1 MKQTA
6 PPRSG
11 WVPVDV
17 SPTDLRIGDHILTG
31 GHLVAVTDL
40 RYRYGATRTMIL
52 STGRLAVAERGVR
65 VYRRPAGRAA
75 GPGLGDRHG
84 RRRAAPG
91 AAKDCFQ
98 G

>member
-40 RYRYGATRTMIL
+40 R
-52 STGRLAVAERGVR
+52 
-65 VYRRPAGRAA
+65 
-75 GPGLGDRHG
+75 
-84 RRRAAPG
+84 
-91 AAKDCFQ
+91 
-98 G
+98 